1 MIRSVPVSSPYESSL
16 RLGVR
21 RARQCLA
28 EVRSEHDAHLSALFR
43 RDVAALRFG
52 RHDRLDDLLEWLG
65 VPCHEPLK
73 VEAPGARLLVI
84 GGAAADKRPSL
95 EAAQAFLAEGRTIVT
110 SAENADLAAELA
122 PALAPSSTSSWTEAP
137 EARSWSTPEASGWSR
152 PEKPSWS
159 AASESAPATVE
170 APKLAWALG
179 DLSPA
184 WVTCEQSFG
193 GDAWVSRGD
202 SVVAA
207 SAIVGEGRVFHLGGA
222 LLSWSPPPAGEQVPA
237 ETLGIDDP
245 EHDGGAVD
253 EHAFRVGVTAGA
265 LLLESVLAATRA

>member
-65 VPCHEPLK
+65 VPCHEPLR

-95 EAAQAFLAEGRTIVT
+95 EAAKAFLVEGRTIVT

-122 PALAPSSTSSWTEAP
+122 PALAPSSTSSWTKAP
-137 EARSWSTPEASGWSR
+137 EARSWSTPEKS
-152 PEKPSWS
+152 SWS
-159 AASESAPATVE
+159 AASAPAAVE
-170 APKLAWALG
+170 APKLAWALA
-179 DLSPA
+179 DLAPA
-184 WVTCEQSFG
+184 WVPCEQSFG
-193 GDAWVSRGD
+193 GDPWVSCGD
-202 SVVAA
+202 AVLAA
-207 SAIVGEGRVFHLGGA
+207 STSVEEGRVVHLGGA
-222 LLSWSPPPAGEQVPA
+222 LLSWSPPPAGDQVPA

-253 EHAFRVGVTAGA
+253 EHAFRVGMTAGA
-265 LLLESVLAATRA
+265 LLLECVLAATGA